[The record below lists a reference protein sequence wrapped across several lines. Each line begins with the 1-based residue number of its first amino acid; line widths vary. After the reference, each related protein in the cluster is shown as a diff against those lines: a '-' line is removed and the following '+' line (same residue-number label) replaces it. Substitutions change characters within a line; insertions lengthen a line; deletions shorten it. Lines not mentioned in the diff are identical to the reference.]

1 MKVAAGGCHQDA
13 FGAVVRSGYRREE
26 DARVV
31 LAEWRGSGLELEEFA
46 RRHRLSRR
54 RMQRWSERLSPRRGL
69 TFHPLAVRVEEPVSG
84 GPSSEDCGVAL
95 VLRGGRRIAVGRDF
109 DEGVLT
115 RVVRVV
121 DSLGC

>member
-1 MKVAAGGCHQDA
+1 MKVAPGGRRQDA
-13 FGAVVRSGYRREE
+13 FAAVVRSGYWRER

-54 RMQRWSERLSPRRGL
+54 RLRRWSERLSPPRRL
-69 TFHPLAVRVEEPVSG
+69 TFHPVELRVD
-84 GPSSEDCGVAL
+84 GPSSGGASSEECGVAL

-109 DEGVLT
+109 DEGVLA

-121 DSLGC
+121 ESLGC